1 LIDKPIV
8 ENMPDKFGFLT
19 LKQAIAV
26 QIFYSSPDD
35 ENLVGKTLYSEDWV
49 ESTGVIEAISFR
61 KTGGGE
67 NEMLAKLIKSKDYKN
82 ILNKY
87 DSPGATF
94 EMVVIYKDE
103 QDVLKEM
110 NLTDAIKLDLSPEEL
125 PKQIMDFL
133 LEKEEFSFLK

>member
-1 LIDKPIV
+1 
-8 ENMPDKFGFLT
+8 MPDKFGFLT